1 MAKSKTGRPEWFK
14 FWRRNRA
21 MLDDEEMFSHESC
34 GIIFI
39 NMMRYFDD
47 EEKLLPMNQAERIAF
62 NLLKSSIDEAV
73 TSFSERS
80 ETNKENGSKGGR
92 PKKEPN

>member
-21 MLDDEEMFSHESC
+21 MLDDETVCSLESC
-34 GIIFI
+34 GKIFI
-39 NMMRYFDD
+39 NMMRYFDG
-47 EEKLLPMNQAERIAF
+47 EENLHPMNQGERIAF

-73 TSFSERS
+73 VSFNERS
-80 ETNKENGSKGGR
+80 ETNRENGSKGGR
-92 PKKEPN
+92 PPKEPN